1 MKILKIEGADEFHG
15 APKDWNGEVNGECA
29 VLPTVKMSSNGVMFR
44 VSQHEFTL
52 DEIEAINNGATLYLW
67 VSSLQHPVVSIG
79 IEGVDYSKPER
90 EKFDRPTYT
99 VYDWE
104 YYDEHN
110 KRHFAGTPERAERLQ
125 LAGVKLKPVYVYD

>member
-44 VSQHEFTL
+44 VSQHEFTP

-79 IEGVDYSKPER
+79 IEGVDYSKPEPYQESDPGEHAEVMDALNYR
-90 EKFDRPTYT
+90 NSE
-99 VYDWE
+99 
-104 YYDEHN
+104 DE
-110 KRHFAGTPERAERLQ
+110 
-125 LAGVKLKPVYVYD
+125 